1 MCNKHLLLSLKFVK
15 IVERTV
21 YLLKVFKM
29 DGNKNLKLNP
39 NQENQDNLETK
50 EDNIVK
56 PTDITLNDI
65 ILTIKEKQEE
75 FSKMLSDYTNYY
87 QKPLVDVIEN
97 DDNIVIK
104 TDLPRIQKK
113 DLEIAIS
120 EDSVDIN
127 AKFEE
132 DIKNKDANYILR
144 ERSYGKISRS
154 ISLPAKVRIKEAKG
168 TFEDS
173 VLTIVLPKF
182 KKKSLKLQ
190 VK

>member
-1 MCNKHLLLSLKFVK
+1 
-15 IVERTV
+15 
-21 YLLKVFKM
+21 M

-132 DIKNKDANYILR
+132 DIKNKDAKYILR

-173 VLTIVLPKF
+173 VLTIVIPKF

>member
-1 MCNKHLLLSLKFVK
+1 MDENNK
-15 IVERTV
+15 
-21 YLLKVFKM
+21 
-29 DGNKNLKLNP
+29 LKLNSNQK
-39 NQENQDNLETK
+39 NQENLETK
-50 EDNIVK
+50 EDTRVK

-87 QKPLVDVIEN
+87 QKPLIDVIEN
-97 DDNIVIK
+97 DDSVVIK

-113 DLEIAIS
+113 DLEIAVS

-132 DIKNKDANYILR
+132 DIKNKDAKYILR
-144 ERSYGKISRS
+144 ERSYGKIHRS
-154 ISLPAKVRIKEAKG
+154 ISLPAKVKIKEAKG

-173 VLTIVLPKF
+173 VLTLVLPKF
-182 KKKSLKLQ
+182 KKKSLKL
-190 VK
+190 KIK